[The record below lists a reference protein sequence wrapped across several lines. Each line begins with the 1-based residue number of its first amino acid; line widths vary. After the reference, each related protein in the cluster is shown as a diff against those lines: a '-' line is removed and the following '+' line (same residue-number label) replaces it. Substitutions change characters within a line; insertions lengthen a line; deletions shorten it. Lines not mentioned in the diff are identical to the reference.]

1 MAFAN
6 IGGLTPENQCFAY
19 GGEFPDQKCAFR
31 IHAEIWR
38 VRQGE
43 VIRIAV
49 LCRILGLNGL
59 HPLYPDLISAQTDCI
74 KRPSFL

>member
-1 MAFAN
+1 MFADV
-6 IGGLTPENQCFAY
+6 GGLTPENQRFAY
-19 GGEFPDQKCAFR
+19 GGDIPDRECGLR
-31 IHAEIWR
+31 IHAEIRR

-59 HPLYPDLISAQTDCI
+59 VRLYPDLISAQTDCI